1 MQGGYDDTVIDQE
14 IARVGG
20 CLIIDAKGV
29 YDAIH
34 RSESAALSMQDKRS
48 AVEGLALR
56 EGVGRTKTLLRWCH
70 SEANVEGRTDK
81 IGQQSS
87 RVVAQVSSIQG
98 LENCV
103 GSRLHKFQETQ
114 TAEERKAIKNFVM
127 NV

>member
-1 MQGGYDDTVIDQE
+1 M
-14 IARVGG
+14 
-20 CLIIDAKGV
+20 
-29 YDAIH
+29 
-34 RSESAALSMQDKRS
+34 
-48 AVEGLALR
+48 EGLALR
-56 EGVGRTKTLLRWCH
+56 EWNRSHKNIVAMVSQRGECRGC
-70 SEANVEGRTDK
+70 TDK

-98 LENCV
+98 LENRV